1 MTIPT
6 TLSRGFPRNQP
17 PLPPF
22 CVQTPA
28 EMSRALCEI
37 GERNPARLS
46 THSRFAIFLP
56 HRKTHDVLFI
66 SNARIASENSAELA
80 DGNIL
85 VSEGK
90 IAAAGPSVG
99 RPENARE
106 IDARGRIA
114 MPGMFDAH
122 VHFREPGFEAKENI
136 RSGSEAAINGGV
148 TGVVMMPNTNPAIDS
163 GTIATQVLETARR
176 VSRIPIYTSGCVTK
190 GRHGKE
196 LAGIDG
202 MRAAGVRMLTDDGD
216 TTGDPAVLFRA
227 MQYAKEF
234 GMFFASHCEVP
245 ELAGPRAL
253 NEGVMSYKLGI
264 KGSPACA
271 EEIIIDRDIRL
282 AHATGAHLH
291 IQHVSSK
298 LGMETI
304 RWWKQ
309 RGDVRVTA
317 EVAPHHLL
325 FTDEDIGDFDTHYK
339 MNPPLRTKADNEA
352 LLEGLLDGTFDI
364 IATDHAPHTPFEKSQ
379 DFVSAPNGITGLD
392 TALVSLHHY
401 FVATGKLGWDVV
413 IRKFSAEPRR
423 FMGLKTP
430 SISLGSPADFILFD
444 PEKETNFTAEFMK
457 SKSQNTP
464 FLDKTLKGS
473 VDLVILGDEIL
484 LDRENGNA
492 GIPSAF

>member
-1 MTIPT
+1 MTLLIT
-6 TLSRGFPRNQP
+6 
-17 PLPPF
+17 
-22 CVQTPA
+22 
-28 EMSRALCEI
+28 
-37 GERNPARLS
+37 
-46 THSRFAIFLP
+46 
-56 HRKTHDVLFI
+56 
-66 SNARIASENSAELA
+66 NARIASENSASLTQA
-80 DGNIL
+80 DVL
-85 VSEGK
+85 LDEGK
-90 IAAAGPSVG
+90 IQKIGKGLTAPEGARVIDAAG
-99 RPENARE
+99 
-106 IDARGRIA
+106 RIL

-136 RSGSEAAINGGV
+136 ATGSESAINGGV
-148 TGVVMMPNTNPAIDS
+148 TGVVMMPNTSPAIDS
-163 GTIATQVLETARR
+163 PQIVNQVLETAKR
-176 VSRIPIYTSGCVTK
+176 VSRIPVYTSGCVTK

-196 LAGIDG
+196 LAAIDG
-202 MRAAGVRMLTDDGD
+202 MRALGVRMLTDDGD
-216 TTGDPAVLFRA
+216 TTADPAVLMRA
-227 MQYAKEF
+227 MQYATPF

-253 NEGVMSYKLGI
+253 NEGSVSYQLGI

-282 AHATGAHLH
+282 AHATGAHIH

-309 RGDVRVTA
+309 RGDVKVTA

-325 FTDEDIGDFDTHYK
+325 FADEDIGDYDTHYK
-339 MNPPLRTKADNEA
+339 MNPPLRTRADNEA
-352 LLEGLLDGTFDI
+352 LLQGLIEGVFDL

-401 FVATGKLGWDVV
+401 FVATGRFGWDLVV
-413 IRKFSAEPRR
+413 KRYSAEPRR
-423 FMGLKTP
+423 FMGLP
-430 SISLGSPADFILFD
+430 AVSIEEGQPVDLILFD
-444 PEKETNFTAEFMK
+444 PEKETTFTKDFMK

-473 VDLVILGDEIL
+473 VDLVVLGESVL
-484 LDRENGNA
+484 MDRA
-492 GIPSAF
+492 